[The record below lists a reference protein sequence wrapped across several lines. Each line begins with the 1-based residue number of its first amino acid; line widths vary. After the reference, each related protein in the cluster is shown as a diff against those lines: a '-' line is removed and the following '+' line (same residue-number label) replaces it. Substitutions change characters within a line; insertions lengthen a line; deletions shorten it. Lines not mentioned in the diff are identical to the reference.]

1 MKYIITILAII
12 TISFVTIDYSEVN
25 AHEGR
30 DSGTLR
36 LTVGWI
42 EEPAFE
48 GLRNG
53 VSLQVMQQIP
63 VDQPTNEDHLD
74 NSQHQKESHTL
85 KQDGHTNQTGGQLPR
100 VYLMQRDYAT
110 N

>member
-1 MKYIITILAII
+1 MKYILTILAII
-12 TISFVTIDYSEVN
+12 TISLITITYSEVN

-53 VSLQVMQQIP
+53 VSLQEMQQIS
-63 VDQPTNEDHLD
+63 VDQPTNEGHTDH
-74 NSQHQKESHTL
+74 SQHHNESHGPNAVSYTHLTL
-85 KQDGHTNQTGGQLPR
+85 PTTPY
-100 VYLMQRDYAT
+100 V
-110 N
+110 

>member
-1 MKYIITILAII
+1 MKYILTILAVI
-12 TISFVTIDYSEVN
+12 TISLVTITYSEVN

-53 VSLQVMQQIP
+53 VSLQVMQQIS
-63 VDQPTNEDHLD
+63 VDQPTNEDPTDH
-74 NSQHQKESHTL
+74 SQHHNGSHSSNAQIKNMDL
-85 KQDGHTNQTGGQLPR
+85 E
-100 VYLMQRDYAT
+100 A
-110 N
+110 